1 MKNTWIWRM
10 RNAAIC
16 LCVAAAGVFAS
27 LSGAQAQQQ
36 WVLNGGA
43 SHFYMQTS
51 KAESITEIHQFTGL
65 AGTIDG
71 SGNADVKIDLTSV
84 SSGID
89 VRDVRMRFLLFETYK
104 FPNAEITAKVDMSKL
119 QDLTSQI
126 RDTYP
131 LHFTVAMHGMT
142 KDFDASV
149 YVTRLSD
156 KSVSVATAKPIVVKT
171 DDFGLTAG
179 LAKLS
184 EAVNGTP
191 IVSAASFTFDLVF
204 ETGDRIPVVQQAQQQ
219 AAAQKAQEE
228 SKPITSQECETRFSV
243 ISTTGAIYFKT
254 GSAELDSA
262 SNALLDSVADIANR
276 CPSVKIEVS
285 GHTDTTGS
293 ASANQTLSEARAKTV
308 VTYLVAHGV
317 AQGRITATGYG
328 GTKPVAPNTS
338 DEGRAKNRRIEFK
351 VVM

>member
-1 MKNTWIWRM
+1 M
-10 RNAAIC
+10 RSVVIR
-16 LCVAAAGVFAS
+16 LCVIAACLLGSFG
-27 LSGAQAQQQ
+27 GAQAQQ

-65 AGTIDG
+65 SGTISNTGD
-71 SGNADVKIDLTSV
+71 ADVKIDLTSV
-84 SSGID
+84 SSGVD

-104 FPNAEITAKVDMSKL
+104 FPTAEVTAKIDMSKL

-131 LHFTVAMHGMT
+131 LHFTVAMHGMS
-142 KDFDASV
+142 KDFDAQV

-156 KSVSVATAKPIVVKT
+156 KSVSVATAKPIVVKA

-179 LAKLS
+179 IAKLS

-204 ETGDRIPVVQQAQQQ
+204 ETGDRIAVVEQAQQQ
-219 AAAQKAQEE
+219 AVAQKAQDET
-228 SKPITSQECETRFSV
+228 KPITTQECETRFSV
-243 ISTTGAIYFKT
+243 ISTTGAIYFKS
-254 GSAELDSA
+254 GSADLDAA
-262 SNALLDSVADIANR
+262 SDPLLNSVADIANR
-276 CPSVKIEVS
+276 CPSVKIAVD
-285 GHTDTTGS
+285 GHTDTTGNS
-293 ASANQTLSEARAKTV
+293 TANQTLSQARAQSV

-317 AQGRITATGYG
+317 AQARITATGFG
-328 GTKPVAPNTS
+328 DTKPVASNAT
-338 DEGRAKNRRIEFK
+338 DEGRAKNRRIEFR